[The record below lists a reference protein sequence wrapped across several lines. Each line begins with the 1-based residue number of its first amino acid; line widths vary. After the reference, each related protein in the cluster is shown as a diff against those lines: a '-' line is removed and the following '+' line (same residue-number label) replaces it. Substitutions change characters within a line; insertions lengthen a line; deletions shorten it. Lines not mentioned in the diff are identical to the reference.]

1 MKFVY
6 LRQFTF
12 IFFLAKYK
20 FPIYNIDVLFIYFCI
35 AYNNTA
41 MCLQCVLLSGP
52 LFCLFMDVGA
62 KIWRTDTFTGITW
75 ESRGSSI
82 SCWTVQNHIKLG
94 TKLSTEHFFFYH
106 ICPFIAVVFDQNNRK
121 KQISNVLIIFDPIA
135 ST

>member
-62 KIWRTDTFTGITW
+62 KIGRTDTFTGITW

-82 SCWTVQNHIKLG
+82 SCWTVQNRIKLG
-94 TKLSTEHFFFYH
+94 TVIDRTLFYYH